1 MFSSPIFTVSWRNNV
16 LETWTLENH
25 NTLSGFC
32 KIIFSLFTKLVSD
45 IKYKIMEK
53 TTRASTLSL
62 PVFMGNNPPRLL
74 KCLLEILNTIILSK
88 HLLVPVK
95 KKYGM
100 RNPPEIFFHCTQ
112 IYFHICRCVL
122 IHMWLLNAYLHMYT
136 YTYVSICAY
145 YIYLYMYTHTCVHIC
160 SCVHIVQSTSV

>member
-45 IKYKIMEK
+45 IKYKITEK

-88 HLLVPVK
+88 HLLDPVK

-100 RNPPEIFFHCTQ
+100 RNPPEIFSIALKYISISADVYLFTCG
-112 IYFHICRCVL
+112 YWMHICTC
-122 IHMWLLNAYLHMYT
+122 IHIRMCP
-136 YTYVSICAY
+136 YVP
-145 YIYLYMYTHTCVHIC
+145 TT
-160 SCVHIVQSTSV
+160 